1 MQSFRARRIRSGI
14 EGLTERNLTQY
25 YDPKNEPGGEKRLL
39 LVFLLVMIGM
49 AAVSYFTPKPAPRP
63 PESKPAPQQQEQ
75 AAPTPAPTPATK
87 TEKSPAPSQQNIP
100 AKQAANEAETTIEN
114 KNYRI
119 VFNNH
124 GAVVKHWILKNYKDD
139 KGNQLDMVNPVTAP
153 VLGYPLS
160 FFTYDP
166 GLQKKLNDAMYVAS
180 ATGNL
185 TVPGSITFE
194 YSDGQI
200 AARKTFTF
208 DDTYVIGIETRVSDK
223 GNIVQAFPQWPG
235 GFGDQTT
242 PASYAGSRID
252 WQQNDKITRKPP
264 QSGWFLTGKSWVVG
278 GQTLKG
284 PFQWVS
290 TLNPYFAAVF
300 MPESPQDAVL
310 VTFHNEVEV
319 PRDRNKPNEG
329 EKTKAPV
336 LGVAVGDVNGITRVR
351 FFLGPKSLDVLESI
365 QAQPSGPDLRGIIDW
380 GFFGVIARPLFVWLK
395 WTYNHWIHDWGWAIA
410 FLTVV
415 INAVLLP
422 LRISSMKSSLKMQ
435 KIQPQ
440 VKAIQEKYKRYSI
453 TDPRKAQM
461 QQEMA
466 ALYKKEGVNP
476 VGGCFPLL
484 LQMPFLFAFYSMLGN
499 AIDLRQATWLWIHD
513 LSAADPIHILPIA
526 IVVTM
531 FLSQKSMPQAGM
543 DPAQQKM
550 LSFMTPVM
558 LGLISW
564 NLAAGL
570 GVYWAISNLLGW
582 VQQIFI
588 NRTEFGQQVRKTVEK
603 RAVRKR

>member
-1 MQSFRARRIRSGI
+1 M
-14 EGLTERNLTQY
+14 TQY
-25 YDPKNEPGGEKRLL
+25 YDPKNEPGGDKRLL
-39 LVFLLVMIGM
+39 LVFLVVMIGM
-49 AAVSYFTPKPAPRP
+49 AVVSYFTPKPTP
-63 PESKPAPQQQEQ
+63 PPPQSKPGLQQQEQ
-75 AAPTPAPTPATK
+75 PASTPTPEAKA
-87 TEKSPAPSQQNIP
+87 EKSPALQQQNIP
-100 AKQAANEAETTIEN
+100 VKQAASAAETTIEN

-124 GAVVKHWILKNYKDD
+124 GAVVEHWILKNYKDD

-185 TVPGSITFE
+185 TVPASITFE

-208 DDTYVIGIETRVSDK
+208 DDSYVIAIDTRVSDK
-223 GNIVQAFPQWPG
+223 GNVVQAFPQWPG
-235 GFGDQTT
+235 GFGDETV

-310 VTFHNEVEV
+310 VTLHNEVEV

-329 EKTKAPV
+329 EKQKAPV
-336 LGVAVGDVNGITRVR
+336 LGVAVGDVNGNTRVR

-461 QQEMA
+461 QQEMS

-513 LSAADPIHILPIA
+513 LSAADPLKILPIA
-526 IVVTM
+526 IVITM

-550 LSFMTPVM
+550 LSFMTPLM
-558 LGLISW
+558 LGMISW

-570 GVYWAISNLLGW
+570 GIYWAISNLLGW
-582 VQQIFI
+582 VQQIVI